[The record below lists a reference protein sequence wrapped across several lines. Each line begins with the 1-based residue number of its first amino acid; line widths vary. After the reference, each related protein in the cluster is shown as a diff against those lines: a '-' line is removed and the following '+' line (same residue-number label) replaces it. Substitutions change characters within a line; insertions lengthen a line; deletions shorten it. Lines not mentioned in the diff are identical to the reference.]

1 MPGESSALAELPF
14 HRLSAVSLQSLA
26 RGEGGADTIAE
37 ILTAERSRR
46 LLLLR
51 ALDEGV
57 SEDEGLSEDGPPQA
71 SGTALSHRD
80 AWSLLERVQRQA
92 PGVFEDILMSPS
104 TGMWVSR
111 ALRQM
116 RGKSAEDAP
125 LWVVLGHL
133 SALAAAAG
141 ARAGLDFSL
150 AVPARRGLVSLPT
163 LGCAVLPVREPW
175 SVAQVE
181 ARQGELRISGGGGQ
195 VLVPRDAEANSPDW
209 HAVRHVVLESGVR
222 PKRLP
227 LDELDPYRTFPRPS
241 EPRLLS
247 AAEAE
252 AWEGMLAEA
261 WEILL
266 RDEPESAEGMRQGL
280 LSLVPTPA
288 RERFR
293 PHSETAGDAFGGVT
307 ASCPDDVPQLAATL
321 VHEFQ
326 HTKLGGLIHLQPL
339 INAPAAQA
347 TQSPEELFYAPWRD
361 DPRPLSGLLQGIYAF
376 TGVTRFWRTHRYV
389 AGAAQASSAHFEFAL
404 WRTQVW
410 STLNLVRGHEQ
421 LTPLGRHVIEGLR
434 EQCAQWL
441 ADPVPDAEA
450 ELAREA
456 AADHRAR
463 WRAHHLR
470 PPAAAVEEAV
480 RAWRRGDDRAPADLA
495 AEPELVPDS
504 EVRFLD
510 SAAVLVRHRLSDSDG
525 AWRHAAAQ
533 GSGEAAGVEGAT
545 AADVLLACDDRA
557 GARAAFVAQLS
568 GKGAPVAAWA
578 GLGRALAGEGQT
590 RNTASRLLLGFPER
604 ARAVHEAVEAAQGRA
619 PDPVRLAEWLGRGE
633 T

>member
-1 MPGESSALAELPF
+1 MPDESAARADLPF
-14 HRLSAVSLQSLA
+14 HRLSAVSLQTLA
-26 RGEGGADTIAE
+26 RGEGDAAAVAE
-37 ILTAERSRR
+37 ILAAERSRR

-57 SEDEGLSEDGPPQA
+57 SEGDPPQA

-92 PGVFEDILMSPS
+92 PAVFDDVLMSPP
-104 TGMWVSR
+104 TGMWVSL

-116 RGKSAEDAP
+116 RGKVSEDAP

-150 AVPARRGLVSLPT
+150 AVPVRRGLVPLPT
-163 LGCAVLPVREPW
+163 LGCAVLPARAPW

-181 ARQGELRISGGGGQ
+181 ARQGELRISAESGQ

-209 HAVRHVVLESGVR
+209 HAVRRVVLETGER

-241 EPRLLS
+241 GPRLLS
-247 AAEAE
+247 AAEAG
-252 AWEGMLAEA
+252 AWDGMLAEA

-266 RDEPESAEGMRQGL
+266 RDEPESAEGMRRGL

-339 INAPAAQA
+339 INAQAPQAAQD
-347 TQSPEELFYAPWRD
+347 PEELFYAPWRD

-376 TGVTRFWRTHRYV
+376 TGVTRFWRVHRYA
-389 AGAAQASSAHFEFAL
+389 AGAAQASPAHFEFAL
-404 WRTQVW
+404 WRAQVW
-410 STLNLVRGHEQ
+410 STLNLVRGHER

-434 EQCAQWL
+434 EQCALWL
-441 ADPVPDAEA
+441 ADPVPDAES

-470 PPAAAVEEAV
+470 PPAEAVEEAV
-480 RAWRRGDDRAPADLA
+480 RAWQRGDDRAPAGLA

-510 SAAVLVRHRLSDSDG
+510 SAAVLIRHRLSEPDG
-525 AWRHAAAQ
+525 ARGQAAAQ
-533 GSGEAAGVEGAT
+533 GSGATAGVEGVT
-545 AADVLLACDDRA
+545 VADVLLAHDDRA

-568 GKGAPVAAWA
+568 GKGAPVAAWV
-578 GLGRALAGEGQT
+578 GLGRALAGEGQV
-590 RNTASRLLLGFPER
+590 RNAASRLLLSFPER
-604 ARAVHEAVEAAQGRA
+604 ARAVHEAIEAATGRA
-619 PDPVRLAEWLGRGE
+619 PDPVRLAEWLGGQG
-633 T
+633 